1 MTSECQSGR
10 VQHLNPDELPK
21 NSAFTNVVVVTGA
34 VKTVYVGGQDAVD
47 AAGAIVGKGDLAAQA
62 EQVLK
67 NLQTALAASGAS
79 LEHVIK
85 WNETVKRQCA
95 ILMRLL

>member
-34 VKTVYVGGQDAVD
+34 VKTVYVGGHDGWRGVPLNQ
-47 AAGAIVGKGDLAAQA
+47 
-62 EQVLK
+62 
-67 NLQTALAASGAS
+67 
-79 LEHVIK
+79 
-85 WNETVKRQCA
+85 
-95 ILMRLL
+95 